1 MIAHR
6 TKTILPL
13 LLAFI
18 VFFSCQAALLPEKK
32 VITGCEQTA
41 SYVPLLKG
49 KKVGLVANLTTVIG
63 QVHLADSL
71 VGMGVDL
78 VRIFSPEHG
87 FRGDGD
93 EGLSIDNSTDARTG
107 IPIVSLY
114 GKKEKPAPADLT
126 GIDIMIYDIQDVG
139 VRFYTYIST
148 LHYVMEACAENNIP
162 LLILDRPDPLGHY
175 VDGPMR
181 EPGYVSFVGLDPL
194 PVVYGMT
201 PGELA
206 RMINGE
212 KWLKDGVT
220 CDIRIIPCLGWDHNS
235 RYALP
240 VNPSPNLKSMEAI
253 YLYPSICFF
262 EGTVMSLARGTDAPF
277 RMVGHPEYPEKE
289 FSFVPRTGFAN
300 KNPLM
305 LNQTCYGIDLR
316 DIGTENL
323 QNLQEIDLKWLIE
336 VYGKM
341 NRGKDFFNDYFD
353 KLAGGPGLRNQ
364 ILAGASADEIKAGW
378 KEPLKAFMQ
387 KRTQYLLYPDFSR

>member
-1 MIAHR
+1 MFLHPV
-6 TKTILPL
+6 KSFL
-13 LLAFI
+13 LLTCSLAGT
-18 VFFSCQAALLPEKK
+18 CHAAPVTEAP
-32 VITGCEQTA
+32 VRTGCEQTEA
-41 SYVPLLKG
+41 YLPDLSG
-49 KKVGLVANLTTVIG
+49 KRVALVANQTTVIG
-63 QVHLADSL
+63 RVHLVDSL
-71 VGMGVDL
+71 VHRGVNL
-78 VRIFSPEHG
+78 VKIFSPEHG

-93 EGLSIDNSTDARTG
+93 EGLSIDNSVDRRTG

-114 GKKEKPAPADLT
+114 GKKEKPAPEDMA
-126 GIDIMIYDIQDVG
+126 GIDLVMYDIQDVG

-148 LHYVMEACAENNIP
+148 LHYVMEACAESGIP

-181 EPGYVSFVGLDPL
+181 DPEYTSFVGLDPL

-212 KWLKDGVT
+212 HWLKGGIT
-220 CDIRIIPCLGWDHNS
+220 CTLRVVPCTGWDHNS

-253 YLYPSICFF
+253 YLYPSVCFF

-277 RMVGHPEYPEKE
+277 RMVGHPDYPDKS

-300 KNPLM
+300 ANPLL

-316 DIGTENL
+316 AYPTDSL
-323 QNLQEIDLKWLIE
+323 KDLRHIELSWLIE
-336 VYGKM
+336 VYRKM
-341 NRGKDFFNDYFD
+341 NRGPAFFNDYFD
-353 KLAGGPGLRNQ
+353 KLAGGAGLRTQ
-364 ILAGASADEIKAGW
+364 ILAGTSTAGIRSAW
-378 KEPLKAFMQ
+378 QEPLQEFMR
-387 KRTQYLLYPDFSR
+387 KRKPYLLYADFDR